1 MNTNESNASLLNA
14 FDFRAIDEMDPSLA
28 DGHRMLYE
36 REVPFE
42 LRIQEGEGGPQEV
55 GTLEAIKVKILLL
68 GDEGIIENIKVE
80 LTSEN
85 DMFFHY
91 THSLT
96 EESFKVVQEDQKL
109 MIEFNDYQ
117 NILIK
122 LLNSCIK
129 EPHSF
134 LAVFIMQRDGSA
146 RLDFIQNMEYK
157 FVELLSMD
165 FHASTEEVIR
175 QQITFRYNSVKSKLA
190 IMQARLQDINAIVKI
205 KNPSLLLQLQKQ
217 GPNKMTQSMMRNTTG
232 TFNNY

>member
-1 MNTNESNASLLNA
+1 MNSTESNASILNA

-28 DGHRMLYE
+28 EGHKLIYE

-55 GTLEAIKVKILLL
+55 GTLEAIKVKILII
-68 GDEGIIENIKVE
+68 GDEGNAENVKVE

-91 THSLT
+91 THSLIEDT
-96 EESFKVVQEDQKL
+96 FKVVQEDQKL
-109 MIEFNDYQ
+109 MIEFPDYP

-122 LLNSCIK
+122 MLNSCIK
-129 EPHSF
+129 EPHSY

-165 FHASTEEVIR
+165 FNASSEEIIR

-217 GPNKMTQSMMRNTTG
+217 TPSKANRSVMRNTTSSF
-232 TFNNY
+232 T

>member
-1 MNTNESNASLLNA
+1 MNSTQSNASILNA
-14 FDFRAIDEMDPSLA
+14 FDFRAIDQMDPSLA
-28 DGHRMLYE
+28 EGHKLIYE

-55 GTLEAIKVKILLL
+55 GTLEAIKVKILVLEE
-68 GDEGIIENIKVE
+68 EGNSDNIKVE

-91 THSLT
+91 IHNLT
-96 EESFKVVQEDQKL
+96 DDTFKHVQEDQKL
-109 MIEFNDYQ
+109 MIEFADYS

-122 LLNSCIK
+122 MLNSCIK
-129 EPHSF
+129 EPHSY

-165 FHASTEEVIR
+165 FNASSEEIIR

-217 GPNKMTQSMMRNTTG
+217 TPSKANRSVMRNTTSS
-232 TFNNY
+232 FN

>member
-1 MNTNESNASLLNA
+1 MNTTESHVSLLNA

-28 DGHRMLYE
+28 EGHKLYYE

-42 LRIQEGEGGPQEV
+42 LRIQEADGGPQEV
-55 GTLEAIKVKILLL
+55 GTLEAIKVKMLVM
-68 GDEGIIENIKVE
+68 GEEGNMENVKVE

-96 EESFKVVQEDQKL
+96 ESSFKTVQDEQKL
-109 MIEFNDYQ
+109 MIEFLDYP

-122 LLNSCIK
+122 MLNSCIK
-129 EPHSF
+129 EPHSY

-157 FVELLSMD
+157 FVELLSLD
-165 FHASTEEVIR
+165 FNASSEDVIR
-175 QQITFRYNSVKSKLA
+175 QQITYRYNAIKSKLA

-217 GPNKMTQSMMRNTTG
+217 TPNRTSQSRMRSTMGSFT
-232 TFNNY
+232 

>member
-1 MNTNESNASLLNA
+1 MNTTESNASILNA

-28 DGHRMLYE
+28 EGHRLTYE

-55 GTLEAIKVKILLL
+55 GTLEAIKVKILIL
-68 GDEGIIENIKVE
+68 GDESNAENIKVE

-96 EESFKVVQEDQKL
+96 EESFKTVQEDQKL
-109 MIEFNDYQ
+109 MIEFPDYS

-122 LLNSCIK
+122 MLNSCIK
-129 EPHSF
+129 EPHSY

-165 FHASTEEVIR
+165 FNASTEEVIR
-175 QQITFRYNSVKSKLA
+175 QQITYRYNSVKSKLA

-217 GPNKMTQSMMRNTTG
+217 TPNKGNRSMMRSTT
-232 TFNNY
+232 TSFT

>member
-1 MNTNESNASLLNA
+1 MILFLI
-14 FDFRAIDEMDPSLA
+14 IDEMDPSLA
-28 DGHRMLYE
+28 EGHVLVYE

-55 GTLEAIKVKILLL
+55 GTLEAIKVKILIL
-68 GDEGIIENIKVE
+68 GDEGQIDRIKVE

-91 THSLT
+91 THNLND
-96 EESFKVVQEDQKL
+96 ENFKSVQDEQKL
-109 MIEFNDYQ
+109 MIEFPDYP
-117 NILIK
+117 NILVK
-122 LLNSCIK
+122 MLNSCIK

-165 FHASTEEVIR
+165 FSASPEETIR
-175 QQITFRYNSVKSKLA
+175 QQITYRYNAVKSKLA
-190 IMQARLQDINAIVKI
+190 IMQSRLQDINAIVKI

-217 GPNKMTQSMMRNTTG
+217 TPNKGNRSMMRNTT
-232 TFNNY
+232 TSFN

>member
-1 MNTNESNASLLNA
+1 MNNTTESNASLLNA
-14 FDFRAIDEMDPSLA
+14 FDFRAIEEMDPALSE
-28 DGHRMLYE
+28 GHKLFYE

-42 LRIQEGEGGPQEV
+42 LRIQENEGGPQEV
-55 GTLEAIKVKILLL
+55 GTLEAIKVKILVL
-68 GDEGIIENIKVE
+68 GDEGIIETVRVE

-91 THSLT
+91 THNLN
-96 EESFKVVQEDQKL
+96 EDGFKVVQEDQKL
-109 MIEFNDYQ
+109 MIEFVDYS

-122 LLNSCIK
+122 MLNSCIK

-165 FHASTEEVIR
+165 FSASSEEVIR
-175 QQITFRYNSVKSKLA
+175 QQITFRYNAVKSKLA

-217 GPNKMTQSMMRNTTG
+217 TPNKITQSMMRNTTNS
-232 TFNNY
+232 FI